1 MSGKIVNKFMELKE
15 RREKRLGSKLTLEK
29 ISIDTGIAY
38 TTIMRWAKDQVVRY
52 DDKILVALCEYF
64 KVNLSKLIDY
74 EK

>member
-64 KVNLSKLIDY
+64 EVNLSELIN
-74 EK
+74 